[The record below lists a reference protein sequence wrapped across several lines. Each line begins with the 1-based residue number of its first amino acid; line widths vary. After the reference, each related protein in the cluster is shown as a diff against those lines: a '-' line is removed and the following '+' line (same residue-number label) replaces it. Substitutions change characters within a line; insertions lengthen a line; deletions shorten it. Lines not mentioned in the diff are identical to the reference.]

1 MMKGMLKRALA
12 GVAAAAMAVTGAAA
26 LAGTANAAETIEPSI
41 TLKGDVAGRTF
52 TAYPLGEYTAPQLN
66 KGKTCVSSFSLVQN
80 DSWAEPSIPMAA
92 STAAAATGETIPSKY
107 AGSELAFI
115 ASFDT
120 TKNGELLRNF
130 ANALAGSLTKPE
142 AAATVKAGD
151 DDDSVVLNV
160 NADGWYLVTDTIDGE
175 LTGTPILVGTKI
187 NTADNTYLPLCSA
200 GASTGT
206 ASVKPYETS
215 APEKRIADGGDDGTV
230 TVGDTVSF
238 EITNTIP
245 NTVGYDQYQ
254 YVIVDQAGAG
264 LQMPADG
271 SAYTVMVDRNK
282 YVYYDPESGE
292 AAPQQYF
299 TMTRQHESDGST
311 TTTITLNDV
320 AGMDGLNVTVSY
332 QAKVVDSTNIWNKA
346 KTDSSGWSDPV
357 ELKTY
362 GFKFTK
368 TDADGNALEGAK
380 FVLKKDGKFLKQDM
394 DKTWEYVDTQEE
406 ATEFAGSDGV
416 FTFSGLEAGDYT
428 VIETQVP
435 VGYLETA
442 KAEFTI
448 TIEAVGSF
456 RLNTVDYDNA
466 RELASTKTSGVSGP
480 GIYVMN
486 VTSITQLPVTGAAGT
501 ALFTVLGLLIAGAGA
516 LVYMKS
522 RNVKRALRG

>member
-1 MMKGMLKRALA
+1 MLKGMLKRAL
-12 GVAAAAMAVTGAAA
+12 GVVAAAAMAVTGAVA
-26 LAGTANAAETIEPSI
+26 LSGTANAAETEPSI
-41 TLKGDVAGRTF
+41 TLNGDVAGRTF

-66 KGKTCVSSFSLVQN
+66 EDKTCVSSFSLVQN
-80 DSWAEPSIPMAA
+80 DLWAEPSIPMAA
-92 STAAAATGETIPSKY
+92 LTAAAAAGETIPSKY

-120 TKNGELLRNF
+120 TKNSELLRNF
-130 ANALAGSLTKPE
+130 ANALAGSLSKPE
-142 AAATVKAGD
+142 AAATATAGD

-160 NADGWYLVTDTIDGE
+160 SADGWYLVTDTVDGE
-175 LTGTPILVGTKI
+175 LMGTPILVGTKV
-187 NTADNTYLPLCSA
+187 NTAESTYLPLCSA

-206 ASVKPYETS
+206 ASVKPYETA
-215 APEKRIADGGDDGTV
+215 APEKKITDGSDDGTV

-238 EITNTIP
+238 EISNTIP
-245 NTVGYDQYQ
+245 NTVGHDHYG
-254 YVIVDQAGAG
+254 YVVVDQAGAG
-264 LQMPADG
+264 LQMPTDG
-271 SAYTVMVDRNK
+271 NAYTVMVDRNK
-282 YVYYDPESGE
+282 YVYYDPTSGE
-292 AAPQQYF
+292 PAPQQYF
-299 TMTRQHESDGST
+299 TMTQQTETDGST

-332 QAKVVDSTNIWNKA
+332 QAKVIDSKNIWNKA
-346 KTDSSGWSDPV
+346 KTDSSGWNDPV
-357 ELKTY
+357 EMKTY

-368 TDADGNALEGAK
+368 TDADGNALDGAK
-380 FVLKKDGKFLKQDM
+380 FVLKKDGKFLKQNE

-406 ATEFAGSDGV
+406 ATEFAGKDGV

-435 VGYLETA
+435 TGYLETA

-466 RELASTKTSGVSGP
+466 HDLASKKTSGVNGP

-486 VTSITQLPVTGAAGT
+486 VTSITQLPVTGAAGIT
-501 ALFTVLGLLIAGAGA
+501 MFIVLGLLIAGAGVT
-516 LVYMKS
+516 VYMKS
-522 RNVKRALRG
+522 RNVRRMMRA